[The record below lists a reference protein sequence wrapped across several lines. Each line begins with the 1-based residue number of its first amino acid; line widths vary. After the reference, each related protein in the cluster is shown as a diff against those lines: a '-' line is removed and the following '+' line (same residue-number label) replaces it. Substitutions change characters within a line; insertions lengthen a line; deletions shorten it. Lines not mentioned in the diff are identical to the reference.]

1 MRITGGIWRSRRLV
15 APKGQATRP
24 TSDRVREAL
33 FSILTSEGVFG
44 GEGPAVLDLYAGSG
58 ALAFEALSRGATRAV
73 LVEHAR
79 DALTA
84 IRANAKSLQADVRVV
99 ATKVES
105 AVAGLGAE
113 TFDLILVD
121 PPYIEVTRPRF
132 VEPLAVA
139 ATTLRPGGI
148 LVLEHAAADGPPP
161 IAGLDV
167 ERTRR
172 YGDTALTL
180 YVRAMANV
188 VAIAKAV
195 SNDGENDD

>member
-33 FSILTSEGVFG
+33 FSILASEGVFD
-44 GEGPAVLDLYAGSG
+44 EPPAVLDLYAGSG

-79 DALTA
+79 DALAA
-84 IRANAKSLQADVRVV
+84 IRANAKSLEAEVQIL
-99 ATKVES
+99 ATKVETAAQS
-105 AVAGLGAE
+105 LRADA
-113 TFDLILVD
+113 FDLVFVD
-121 PPYIEVTRPRF
+121 PPYIEVTRPKF
-132 VEPLAVA
+132 VEPLQVVA
-139 ATTLRPGGI
+139 PALRQGGI
-148 LVLEHAAADGPPP
+148 LVLEHAAADGPPV

-167 ERTRR
+167 DRTRR

-188 VAIAKAV
+188 VV
-195 SNDGENDD
+195 TQENDAPSSH

>member
-33 FSILTSEGVFG
+33 FSILASEGVFDG
-44 GEGPAVLDLYAGSG
+44 PEGPAVLDLYAGSG
-58 ALAFEALSRGATRAV
+58 ALGFEALSRGATRAV

-79 DALTA
+79 DALAA
-84 IRANAKSLQADVRVV
+84 IRANAKSLEANVRVV

-105 AVAGLGAE
+105 AVEGLRGE
-113 TFDLILVD
+113 TFDLVLVD
-121 PPYIEVTRPRF
+121 PPYVEVTRPRF
-132 VEPLAVA
+132 AEPLAIA
-139 ATTLRPGGI
+139 ATTLRPGGV
-148 LVLEHAAADGPPP
+148 LVLEHAATVAPPP
-161 IAGLDV
+161 IPCLDV
-167 ERTRR
+167 DRTRR

-188 VAIAKAV
+188 IAT
-195 SNDGENDD
+195 SEGQENDA